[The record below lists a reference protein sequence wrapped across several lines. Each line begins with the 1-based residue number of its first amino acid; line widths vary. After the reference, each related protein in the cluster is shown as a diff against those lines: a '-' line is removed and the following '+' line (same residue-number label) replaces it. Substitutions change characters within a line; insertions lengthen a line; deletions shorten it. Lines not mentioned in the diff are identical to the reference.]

1 MQQYSIPGLTEK
13 KNTFPWFSCW
23 WTQILGLFYLKNLEH
38 KCLLSMS
45 SSKNLQLETV
55 PTFWPHAQRLMMTL
69 RKVEL
74 NLDKDPNFGNIF
86 TLPWLAQ
93 QASSWY
99 LSSTK
104 ISQEANFLVLHISCL
119 KKTDNW
125 KTMEWI
131 VLLMLECRS
140 CLILYQLLLLKDE
153 TNEKMVSVRDMNN
166 WVIQVGG
173 LRILHVWGI
182 VRESTVSCQILN
194 LTDLEPDYW
203 GGSEELLS
211 FLCECFNHYLNC
223 EYSCPVHILL
233 KGN

>member
-1 MQQYSIPGLTEK
+1 
-13 KNTFPWFSCW
+13 
-23 WTQILGLFYLKNLEH
+23 
-38 KCLLSMS
+38 
-45 SSKNLQLETV
+45 
-55 PTFWPHAQRLMMTL
+55 MMTL

-125 KTMEWI
+125 KTTEWI

-140 CLILYQLLLLKDE
+140 CLILYQLLFLKDE

-166 WVIQVGG
+166 WVTQVGG

-194 LTDLEPDYW
+194 LTDLEPDYL

>member
-23 WTQILGLFYLKNLEH
+23 WTLILGLFYFKNLEH

-119 KKTDNW
+119 KKN
-125 KTMEWI
+125 
-131 VLLMLECRS
+131 R
-140 CLILYQLLLLKDE
+140 QLKD
-153 TNEKMVSVRDMNN
+153 NGMNCAFN
-166 WVIQVGG
+166 AWMPELFNSLPV
-173 LRILHVWGI
+173 
-182 VRESTVSCQILN
+182 TVSQGWNEWKDGECARHEQ
-194 LTDLEPDYW
+194 
-203 GGSEELLS
+203 LS
-211 FLCECFNHYLNC
+211 NTSRRAPHFARLRH
-223 EYSCPVHILL
+223 S
-233 KGN
+233 